1 MRREESV
8 SLCFFLSEILNWIM
22 QIDDMTKFESALLTV
37 VHNFINMSSLSKR
50 STPPLNI
57 FSG

>member
-50 STPPLNI
+50 STMLLQN
-57 FSG
+57 